1 MSEGKGLNY
10 AHFERT
16 QHEHDDDAF
25 KSAGAAE
32 EKAPAAAKAIADYD
46 NRFNK
51 VEAELGTIKGELSA
65 LKMMVGI
72 TIALNMA
79 IIGLIVNTIIT
90 K

>member
-1 MSEGKGLNY
+1 MSTLIIEVY
-10 AHFERT
+10 
-16 QHEHDDDAF
+16 DAF
-25 KSAGAAE
+25 KSAGASE
-32 EKAPAAAKAIADYD
+32 EKATAAAKAIADYD

-51 VEAELGTIKGELSA
+51 IESEPGTIKGELSA

-90 K
+90 R

>member
-1 MSEGKGLNY
+1 MIVEVY
-10 AHFERT
+10 
-16 QHEHDDDAF
+16 DAF
-25 KSAGAAE
+25 KSAGATE
-32 EKAPAAAKAIADYD
+32 EKASAAAKAIADYN

-51 VEAELGTIKGELSA
+51 VETEPGTNGGELSA

-79 IIGLIVNTIIT
+79 IIGLIVNAIIT

>member
-1 MSEGKGLNY
+1 MSTMIIEVY
-10 AHFERT
+10 
-16 QHEHDDDAF
+16 DAF
-25 KSAGAAE
+25 KSTGATE
-32 EKAPAAAKAIADYD
+32 EKATAAAKAIADYD

-51 VEAELGTIKGELSA
+51 VESELGAIKGELSA

-72 TIALNMA
+72 VIALNMA

>member
-1 MSEGKGLNY
+1 MIIEVY
-10 AHFERT
+10 
-16 QHEHDDDAF
+16 DAF
-25 KSAGAAE
+25 KSAGASE
-32 EKAPAAAKAIADYD
+32 EKAQAAAKAIADYD

-51 VEAELGTIKGELSA
+51 VESELGTIKGELSG

-72 TIALNMA
+72 VIALNMA

>member
-1 MSEGKGLNY
+1 MSTMIIEVY
-10 AHFERT
+10 
-16 QHEHDDDAF
+16 DAL
-25 KSAGAAE
+25 KSAGASE
-32 EKAPAAAKAIADYD
+32 EKATAAAKAIADYD

-51 VEAELGTIKGELSA
+51 VESELGTIKGELSA

>member
-1 MSEGKGLNY
+1 MSTMIIEVY
-10 AHFERT
+10 
-16 QHEHDDDAF
+16 DAF
-25 KSAGAAE
+25 KSAGAS
-32 EKAPAAAKAIADYD
+32 EKKAQAAAKAIADYD

-51 VEAELGTIKGELSA
+51 VEPELGAVKGELPA

-72 TIALNMA
+72 VIALNMA